1 MTEVSRYYTPNK
13 PATNFISEEEGVSRM
28 SLLETKKIVKRY
40 GIRTVVDGVSL
51 QVKTGVV
58 VGLLGPNGAGKTTSF
73 YSIAGFIR
81 PNKGSVLLDGE
92 VITNLPIHKR
102 ALKGI
107 SYLAQEP
114 SVFKKLTVEENVRI
128 ILEPLGLAKNEINNR
143 IDELMDDLKIEYL
156 RNNKGH
162 ALSGGERRRVE
173 IMRALATR
181 PRFILLD
188 EPFAGIDPLAVTEL
202 QRIIRKLKEKGLGVL
217 ISDHNVRETLQ
228 VCDFAYIMNA
238 GRILTSGVAK
248 DIIESEVARKM
259 YLGENFSM

>member
-1 MTEVSRYYTPNK
+1 MP
-13 PATNFISEEEGVSRM
+13 
-28 SLLETKKIVKRY
+28 LLETRNIVKKY
-40 GIRTVVDGVSL
+40 GSRTVVDGVSL
-51 QVKTGVV
+51 QVNTGVV

-81 PNKGSVLLDGE
+81 PNQGNILLDGE

-114 SVFKKLTVEENVRI
+114 SVFKKLTVEENLRI
-128 ILEPLGLAKNEINNR
+128 VLEPLGLTSNEINNR
-143 IDELMDDLKIEYL
+143 IDELLDDLQIEYL
-156 RNNKGH
+156 RHNKGH

-173 IMRALATR
+173 IMRALSTR

-188 EPFAGIDPLAVTEL
+188 EPFAGIDPLAVGEL
-202 QRIIRKLKEKGLGVL
+202 QRIIYSLKDRGLGIL

-228 VCDFAYIMNA
+228 VCDFAYIMNNGA
-238 GRILTSGVAK
+238 ILTSGVAN

-259 YLGENFSM
+259 YLGENFHM

>member
-1 MTEVSRYYTPNK
+1 
-13 PATNFISEEEGVSRM
+13 M
-28 SLLETKKIVKRY
+28 SLEV
-40 GIRTVVDGVSL
+40 RTGA
-51 QVKTGVV
+51 V

-73 YSIAGFIR
+73 YTIAGFIR
-81 PNKGSVLLDGE
+81 PNAGNVLLDGE
-92 VITNLPIHKR
+92 VITTLPIHKR

-128 ILEPLGLAKNEINNR
+128 ILEPLGLPKNEINSR
-143 IDELMDDLKIEYL
+143 IDELMADLKIEYL

-173 IMRALATR
+173 IMRALSTK

-202 QRIIRKLKEKGLGVL
+202 QKIIGNLKEKGLGVL

-238 GRILTSGVAK
+238 GQILTNGVAS
-248 DIIESEVARKM
+248 DIVESEVARKM

>member
-1 MTEVSRYYTPNK
+1 
-13 PATNFISEEEGVSRM
+13 M
-28 SLLETKKIVKRY
+28 SLLETRNIVKRY
-40 GIRTVVDGVSL
+40 GPRTVVDGVSL
-51 QVKTGVV
+51 QVTTGVV

-81 PNKGSVLLDGE
+81 PNKGNILFDGE

-128 ILEPLGLAKNEINNR
+128 ILEPLGLPRQEIDAR
-143 IDELMDDLKIEYL
+143 IDELMDDLGIEYL
-156 RNNKGH
+156 RHNKGH

-173 IMRALATR
+173 IMRALSTR
-181 PRFILLD
+181 PKFILLD
-188 EPFAGIDPLAVTEL
+188 EPFAGIDPLAVNDL
-202 QRIIRKLKEKGLGVL
+202 QKLIYNLKNKGLGIL

-228 VCDFAYIMNA
+228 VCDFAYIMNE
-238 GRILTSGVAK
+238 GQILTSGVAD

-259 YLGENFSM
+259 YLGENFHM

>member
-1 MTEVSRYYTPNK
+1 M
-13 PATNFISEEEGVSRM
+13 A
-28 SLLETKKIVKRY
+28 LLETRNIVKRY
-40 GIRTVVDGVSL
+40 GARTVVDGVSI
-51 QVKTGVV
+51 QVNTGVV

-81 PNKGSVLLDGE
+81 PNEGNILLEGE

-128 ILEPLGLAKNEINNR
+128 ILEPLGHTKNEINNR
-143 IDELMDDLKIEYL
+143 INELMATLKIEYL
-156 RNNKGH
+156 RNNLCH

-181 PRFILLD
+181 PQFILLD
-188 EPFAGIDPLAVTEL
+188 EPFAGIDPLAVGEL
-202 QRIIRKLKEKGLGVL
+202 QKLIYSLKDLGLGVL

-228 VCDFAYIMNA
+228 VCDFAYIMNE
-238 GRILTSGVAK
+238 GQILTSGVAD

-259 YLGENFSM
+259 YLGENFHM

>member
-1 MTEVSRYYTPNK
+1 
-13 PATNFISEEEGVSRM
+13 M
-28 SLLETKKIVKRY
+28 SLLETRNIVKRY
-40 GIRTVVDGVSL
+40 GKRTVVDGVNL
-51 QVKTGVV
+51 QVNTGVV

-73 YSIAGFIR
+73 YTIAGFIR
-81 PNKGSVLLDGE
+81 PNEGAILLDGE
-92 VITNLPIHKR
+92 VITSLPIHKR

-128 ILEPLGLAKNEINNR
+128 ILEPMGLSKNEINNR
-143 IDELMDDLKIEYL
+143 IDQLMAELKIEYL

-173 IMRALATR
+173 IMRALATQ

-188 EPFAGIDPLAVTEL
+188 EPFAGIDPLAVADL
-202 QRIIRKLKEKGLGVL
+202 QKLIQGLKEKGLGIL

-228 VCDFAYIMNA
+228 VCDFAYIMNQ
-238 GRILTSGVAK
+238 GQILTSGVAD

-259 YLGENFSM
+259 YLGENFHM

>member
-1 MTEVSRYYTPNK
+1 
-13 PATNFISEEEGVSRM
+13 M
-28 SLLETKKIVKRY
+28 SLLETRNIVKRY
-40 GIRTVVDGVSL
+40 GKRTVVDGVNL
-51 QVKTGVV
+51 QVNTGVV

-73 YSIAGFIR
+73 YTIAGFIR
-81 PNKGSVLLDGE
+81 PNEGAILLDGE
-92 VITNLPIHKR
+92 VITSLPIHKR

-128 ILEPLGLAKNEINNR
+128 ILEPMGLSKNEINNR
-143 IDELMDDLKIEYL
+143 IDQLMAELKIEYL

-173 IMRALATR
+173 IMRALATQ

-188 EPFAGIDPLAVTEL
+188 EPFAGIDPLAVADL
-202 QRIIRKLKEKGLGVL
+202 QKLIQGLKDKGLGIL

-228 VCDFAYIMNA
+228 VCDFAYIMNQ
-238 GRILTSGVAK
+238 GQILTSGVAD

-259 YLGENFSM
+259 YLGENFHM